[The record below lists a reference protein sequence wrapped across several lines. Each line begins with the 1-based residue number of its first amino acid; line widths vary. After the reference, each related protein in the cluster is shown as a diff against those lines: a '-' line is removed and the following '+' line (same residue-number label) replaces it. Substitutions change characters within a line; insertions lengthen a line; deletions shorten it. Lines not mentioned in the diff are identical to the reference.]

1 MWDIEEIDIDLICD
15 LVLLAP
21 SVFGSLFL
29 VQTASEVLQSVLTEH
44 KCCFEVSELE
54 SIKT

>member
-1 MWDIEEIDIDLICD
+1 MWGVEEIDIDLICD
-15 LVLLAP
+15 LVQLAR